1 MSSLNSSEARQHF
14 PELINKAAYAKR
26 RTIVTRR
33 GKKVAA
39 IVPIEDLEALE
50 AIENKI
56 DLEEARAA
64 LQDVKKNGA
73 ISWEDLKSEL
83 GL

>member
-14 PELINKAAYAKR
+14 PELINEAAYAKK

-56 DLEEARAA
+56 DLEEARAI
-64 LQDVKKNGA
+64 LEDVKRNGG
-73 ISWEDLKSEL
+73 ISWEDLKTEL